1 MADMKI
7 AEFCHPIFEQIVLWG
22 RESDADSPL
31 DVDGARTKLNGV
43 LDRLRLASR
52 QQPKLGQQFVQ
63 VELPLLFFIDFVMQ
77 DRITLSGE
85 WSELAFEQN
94 ELAGDEKFFDLLEQT
109 LGSPTDNAT
118 DRVEVFYQ
126 CMALGFSGT
135 YEQQSPELHRL
146 FRRCALRL
154 GLSPELVESG
164 QLTPEAYD
172 HLDLVSK
179 HRPFDPRRWRW
190 AVVICLGAFLVTHL
204 TNQWF
209 FRTDVSSIR
218 KQLERIGTYSNLA
231 PPPMDM
237 TSNDPKVK
245 TDPRDDDAG
254 SVTTE
259 ATDESSET
267 AGGSPEEKTPTLAPA
282 PADSETAAPIIIL
295 PKRGEEFD
303 ADGKDPAAAPDP
315 ATVSDP
321 VAAPESPAA
330 ATPEP
335 QAPEPQAPEPGS
347 ASGSASESA
356 LGDTTAK
363 PDSSAAKNDA
373 TGGGSDPAKAPDQ
386 PAPSASPESSE
397 PASPAPNE
405 ETSR

>member
-7 AEFCHPIFEQIVLWG
+7 AEFCNPIFEQIVLWG
-22 RESDADSPL
+22 RESDANSPL
-31 DVDGARTKLNGV
+31 DVDGARTTLNGV

-77 DRITLSGE
+77 DRIALSGE

-118 DRVEVFYQ
+118 DRVEVYYQ
-126 CMALGFSGT
+126 CMSLGFSGT

-209 FRTDVSSIR
+209 FHTDISGVQ

-237 TSNDPKVK
+237 SSIDPKVV
-245 TDPRDDDAG
+245 TDPGDDEAG
-254 SVTTE
+254 SVTPGI
-259 ATDESSET
+259 TDESSGT
-267 AGGSPEEKTPTLAPA
+267 VGGSREKAAEPLPTPTAVPA
-282 PADSETAAPIIIL
+282 PTPTPISAPTDAETSLPIIIL
-295 PKRGEEFD
+295 PKRSEEFD
-303 ADGKDPAAAPDP
+303 TDGKQPVAAPDP
-315 ATVSDP
+315 A
-321 VAAPESPAA
+321 A
-330 ATPEP
+330 ATTNDPE
-335 QAPEPQAPEPGS
+335 ATE
-347 ASGSASESA
+347 SGVDS
-356 LGDTTAK
+356 GDTTTN
-363 PDSSAAKNDA
+363 PGSSASKNAA
-373 TGGGSDPAKAPDQ
+373 TGGASEPVKASDQ
-386 PAPSASPESSE
+386 PAPSPSPSPSPSPAPSPESSE
-397 PASPAPNE
+397 PASQAPNE